1 MPRLEASRL
10 SDLALSRFGG
20 GGDVWLRHAHGRQ
33 LPGGF
38 LVHLV
43 GEGLLRVSIVLCG
56 EVGGRRALMMM
67 VDGVVRVSTTANTT
81 SA

>member
-1 MPRLEASRL
+1 MPRLEAGRL

-43 GEGLLRVSIVLCG
+43 GEGLLRVSIVLGG
-56 EVGGRRALMMM
+56 EVGGRRALMVM
-67 VDGVVRVSTTANTT
+67 VDSVMRMSTATDPT
-81 SA
+81 ST